1 MKYPEFKVFVC
12 CFTFNQSRYIKETM
26 NGFTMQQT
34 NFPYVCCIVDDAST
48 DGEQQVI
55 IEYIKENFDVT
66 DSTVAYQK
74 EVDYGHVIYAQHK
87 VNKYCFFAVLF
98 LKENHYSQRKSKM
111 GYLKEWSEGVPYEAN
126 CEGDDYWISPDK
138 LQMQVDFLDENSE
151 YGLTYSKAYVCDQNS
166 KVDYSATVGSSGCHS
181 FSEMIEVN
189 PIPTLTTMY
198 RRALYEEYVISIKPN
213 PQWKMG
219 DYPIW
224 LFFSL
229 KSKIHF
235 FEKVTASY
243 RSLPE
248 SASHSRSLKKRLQ
261 FIKGVYL
268 VRKDLINYANRKDLL
283 KKCRRK
289 YWREAVVICMYQIA
303 VFLKIKS

>member
-1 MKYPEFKVFVC
+1 MIYPNFKVTVRC
-12 CFTFNQSRYIKETM
+12 LTFQHANYITSTM

-34 NFPYVCCIVDDAST
+34 DFPFVCCIVDDAST

-55 IEYIKENFDVT
+55 KDYLKDNFNLSDT
-66 DSTVAYQK
+66 AVAYQK
-74 EVDYGHVIYAQHK
+74 ETDYAHVIYAQHK
-87 VNKYCFFAVLF
+87 VNKNCYFAVVL
-98 LKENHYSQRKSKM
+98 LKENHYSKGKSKL
-111 GYLKEWSEGVPYEAN
+111 GYLKEWVDEVPYVAL
-126 CEGDDYWISPDK
+126 CEGDDFWMTPNK
-138 LQMQVDFLDENSE
+138 LQMQVDFLDNNKE
-151 YGLTYSKAYVCDQNS
+151 YGLTYTQACVCNKNNEIDDS
-166 KVDYSATVGSSGCHS
+166 HIIGTSGCNS
-181 FSEMIEVN
+181 FNEMIENN
-189 PIPTLTTMY
+189 PIPTLTTVF
-198 RRALYEEYVISIKPN
+198 RNSIYSKYLNSIAIN

-235 FEKVTASY
+235 FDKVTSAY

-261 FIKGVYL
+261 FIKGLYL
-268 VRKDLINYANRKDLL
+268 VRKDLIKYANRKDLL
-283 KKCRRK
+283 KKCRRE

>member
-1 MKYPEFKVFVC
+1 MKYPKFKVIVR
-12 CFTFNQSRYIKETM
+12 CFTFNQSRYIEETM

-34 NFPYVCCIVDDAST
+34 NFPYICCIVDDAST

-55 IEYIKENFDVT
+55 IEYIKEYFDIT
-66 DSTVAYQK
+66 DTAVAYQK
-74 EVDYGHVIYAQHK
+74 ETDYAHVVYAQHK
-87 VNKYCFFAVLF
+87 INKNCFFAALF

-111 GYLKEWSEGVPYEAN
+111 VYLKEWNDGVPYEAL
-126 CEGDDYWISPDK
+126 CEGDDYWIATDK
-138 LQMQVDFLDENSE
+138 LQMQADFLDENPE
-151 YGLTYSKAYVCDQNS
+151 YGLTYSQAFMCNQNGEIYKS
-166 KVDYSATVGSSGCHS
+166 IILGSSGCHS
-181 FSEMIEVN
+181 FSEMIEQN
-189 PIPTLTTMY
+189 PVPTLSTLF
-198 RRALYEEYVISIKPN
+198 RRTLYEKYRLCIKPN
-213 PQWKMG
+213 PQWEMG

-235 FEKVTASY
+235 FDKVTSVY

-261 FIKGVYL
+261 FIKGLYL
-268 VRKDLINYANRKDLL
+268 VRKVLIKYANRKDLL
-283 KKCRRK
+283 AKCRRK
-289 YWREAVVICMYQIA
+289 YWCEAVVICLYQIA